1 MKPST
6 CVNYDT
12 VAQAASTMLQH
23 GSKPTVRAVM
33 AVTGGKTETVAQLLR
48 DFHDKRNAEVLR
60 MADELGSSTM
70 AKLLADEVQTVV
82 DRRTASLKDQILE
95 LTERLNESIELL
107 SEKENDCQH
116 RIELAEAHATQ
127 RIHDAELR
135 ANAAEARIDAAETL
149 VKNAKAELQNAEQ
162 NAIRDIQ
169 ETKAHADLLV
179 SNAQNEARA
188 LANAADKRTEKAETE
203 TASLREQVKA
213 LSIDEATRQLER
225 QQVLDAQLTKDTLKD
240 ALSDTKAKIAQLEQA
255 LKGAEKDNTRL
266 ESDLAEFKIMAKQL
280 PTALA
285 ELNEANKQVT
295 FLREKEEQRQ
305 KE

>member
-33 AVTGGKTETVAQLLR
+33 AVTGGKTETVAQFLR

-295 FLREKEEQRQ
+295 ILRQKEEQRQ